1 MQCIFPATPRSSRGL
16 DEQSGQSPREFDRF
30 PQGRPGG
37 FPQPQGSPGCVN
49 HHQRPTHTH
58 TPPQLPRPGMPVL
71 CTPAL
76 SAQPRPETRRDTVV
90 IPTCL
95 LRKPPSPW
103 PLGAG
108 GGTWS
113 GKRRRERII
122 PGQRRLTVFGAQ
134 SSGRIFRKAGQLWCG
149 TLSQLEA
156 DENESFQGRVKKK
169 QKNTATIHKFRRLP
183 WHFWLV
189 SMFISAYRHL
199 TQSTA

>member
-1 MQCIFPATPRSSRGL
+1 MVVPDVSIII
-16 DEQSGQSPREFDRF
+16 SP
-30 PQGRPGG
+30 Q
-37 FPQPQGSPGCVN
+37 
-49 HHQRPTHTH
+49 HTHTH
-58 TPPQLPRPGMPVL
+58 PQPPRPGMPAL

-76 SAQPRPETRRDTVV
+76 SAQPQPETRRETVV

-95 LRKPPSPW
+95 LRKPPSLW

-108 GGTWS
+108 GGSWS

-122 PGQRRLTVFGAQ
+122 PGQRRLTVFSAQ
-134 SSGRIFRKAGQLWCG
+134 SSGRIFMKAGQLWCG

-169 QKNTATIHKFRRLP
+169 NKPKNTATIHKFRRLP
-183 WHFWLV
+183 WRFWLV
-189 SMFISAYRHL
+189 SMFTSAYRHL

>member
-1 MQCIFPATPRSSRGL
+1 MSRAVNL
-16 DEQSGQSPREFDRF
+16 RESLTDFRRAGWGVSHSRKVVPDVSIIISA
-30 PQGRPGG
+30 Q
-37 FPQPQGSPGCVN
+37 
-49 HHQRPTHTH
+49 HTHTH
-58 TPPQLPRPGMPVL
+58 PQPPRPGMPAL

-76 SAQPRPETRRDTVV
+76 SAQPRPETRRETVV

-169 QKNTATIHKFRRLP
+169 QKKHSHDPQIPPFAVAFL
-183 WHFWLV
+183 
-189 SMFISAYRHL
+189 AC
-199 TQSTA
+199 